1 MSDAFELV
9 WICHP
14 RFSSQIFNVCGIP
27 NQFPPPLGT
36 LTERCT
42 SGKEGTVRR
51 KSQPCSGAIVSSAFT
66 VLFMT
71 FSEIAFQMSGD
82 FRVFT
87 HIINQDINSLKEINR
102 EPRFVCLPLLLTLQ
116 QVCQELS
123 RRLSNMFSCR
133 TKMASGP
140 FTEMTKSSDLI
151 GLMKPVRLNLWDF
164 GDTFRPGTTRLG
176 PIH

>member
-1 MSDAFELV
+1 MSDAFALV

-140 FTEMTKSSDLI
+140 FTEMTESSDLI
-151 GLMKPVRLNLWDF
+151 GLTNAAV
-164 GDTFRPGTTRLG
+164 
-176 PIH
+176 